1 MDVIN
6 KEDKKILNFFNKC
19 EKFFLENYPTIT
31 DSIGIPS
38 LIEVFIEKKKYSIT
52 HSIDRHHLR
61 GAITTDLVKNLYF
74 DVETATTLSEMY
86 VEEKFNKY
94 KEHILSL

>member
-1 MDVIN
+1 MNVIN
-6 KEDKKILNFFNKC
+6 MEDEKVLKFFKKC
-19 EKFFLENYPTIT
+19 EKFFLDNYPSME

-61 GAITTDLVKNLYF
+61 GAITTDLHNNLYF
-74 DVETATTLSEMY
+74 DVETASKLAEMY
-86 VEEKFNKY
+86 VEEKFKNY
-94 KEHILSL
+94 KDYILSL